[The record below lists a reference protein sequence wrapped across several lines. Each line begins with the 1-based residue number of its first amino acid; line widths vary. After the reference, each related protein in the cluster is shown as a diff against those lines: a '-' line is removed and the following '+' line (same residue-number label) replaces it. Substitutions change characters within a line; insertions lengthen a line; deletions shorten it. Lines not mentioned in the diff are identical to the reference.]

1 MKLLLAT
8 KNKNKIEEIKKIC
21 MTMGSACQLY
31 TLEDFPECE
40 DVEEDGETFEEN
52 AVKKAVQTARATGMP
67 TIADDSGLEV
77 DALGGAPGVYSARYA
92 GDSADD
98 RANLEK
104 LLDEMKDIPPEKRSA
119 RFLCCIA
126 LAIEDDIKTFF
137 GFVEGSIGA
146 EPRGES
152 GFGYDPVFY
161 PRGHDRTFAE
171 MSDDEKNSMSHRAMA
186 LAELRNCLK
195 GKGLKC

>member
-52 AVKKAVQTARATGMP
+52 AVKKAVQTAQATGMP

-77 DALGGAPGVYSARYA
+77 DSLGGAPGVYSARYS
-92 GDSADD
+92 GKSADD

-104 LLDEMKDIPPEKRSA
+104 LLDEMKDIPPEKRTA
-119 RFLCCIA
+119 RFICCIA
-126 LAIEDDIKTFF
+126 LAIEDDVKTFF
-137 GFVEGSIGA
+137 GFVEGSIGT
-146 EPRGES
+146 ESRGES

-161 PRGHDRTFAE
+161 PRGYDRTFAE